1 MFANPIPIMRRMP
14 HSELEWQ
21 LITDYLKKQGYSR
34 NDLRNLSEDE
44 AHRLRVEACRYA
56 SGKLAEIEARSKL
69 NKKIDF
75 DKLL

>member
-1 MFANPIPIMRRMP
+1 MFAYPIPIMRRMP

-21 LITDYLKKQGYSR
+21 LITDYLKEKGYSR

-56 SGKLAEIEARSKL
+56 SLKLAEIEARSHFRQ
-69 NKKIDF
+69 KIHFGD
-75 DKLL
+75 